1 MGAPYTAIVLGGF
14 WPQNNVPTLSDIAA
28 WGSGRK
34 EAAFRLSRRSQEVI
48 AAKALALNGVIAGS
62 NVTVNHSQVQPNSE
76 LGGAR
81 TIETVA
87 LINRNT
93 TAGDVTEITTD
104 ILSYRGRTT
113 FASSPPANL
122 DGNPLGTR

>member
-1 MGAPYTAIVLGGF
+1 MGAPYSAIVLGGF
-14 WPQNNVPTLSDIAA
+14 WPQNNVPALADIGA
-28 WGSGRK
+28 WGTGRK
-34 EAAFRLSRRSQEVI
+34 QVAYQLSRRSQEVI
-48 AAKALALNGVIAGS
+48 AAKGVALDGVVAGS
-62 NVTVNHSQVQPNSE
+62 NVTVNHSQIQPSSE

-93 TAGDVTEITTD
+93 TAADVTEINTD
-104 ILSYRGRTT
+104 LYSYRSRTT
-113 FASSPPANL
+113 FGNSPPANL

>member
-14 WPQNNVPTLSDIAA
+14 WPQNSVPTLSDIGA

-34 EAAFRLSRRSQEVI
+34 EAAYRLSRRSQEVI
-48 AAKALALNGVIAGS
+48 AAKAVALNGVVAGS
-62 NVTVNHSQVQPNSE
+62 NVTVNHSQIQPSTE

-81 TIETVA
+81 TVETVA

-93 TAGDVTEITTD
+93 TAGDVTEINTD
-104 ILSYRGRTT
+104 VLSYRSRTS
-113 FASSPPANL
+113 FGNSPPANL